1 MKQTWPQ
8 VRLSD
13 VMTQVQRDEAPAS
26 GKKYRQIGVRL
37 WGQGAYER
45 ESIDGSQTQYVK
57 LFEAREGDIVVN
69 KIWAR
74 NGSVSVVSDALN
86 GSWGSTEFPLFE
98 PDRTRLNPRWMHWIT
113 KAPWFW
119 NACDEHAKGTSGKN
133 RIKPDQFL
141 GIEIPLPSLEV
152 QKSIVAR
159 IDTVQKKLQAA
170 DKLRAGIDKDIAS
183 LLAVRFQKTLTHAQW
198 LPMGDVAPI
207 IRRDVTA
214 DHQSSYAELGIR
226 SFGKGTFHK
235 PTLSGLELGDKRIYR
250 IEPGDLLFSNVFA
263 WEGAIAV
270 AQPDDIGRVG
280 SHRFISCVPHDGLT
294 TAEYLRYYFLTDE
307 GMTKIRD
314 ASPGGAGRNRTL
326 GLAKLMSIQVPI
338 PSPFVRETF
347 IALKRSLVTV
357 NEHRQSQD
365 TFSDA
370 LLPSLVNRLFSSEA
384 NV

>member
-1 MKQTWPQ
+1 MKQVWPQ
-8 VRLSD
+8 VHLSD
-13 VMTQVQRDEAPAS
+13 VMSQVQRDEAPAS
-26 GKKYRQIGVRL
+26 GKSYRQIGVRL

-45 ESIDGSQTQYVK
+45 ESMDGSQTQYAK
-57 LFEAREGDIVVN
+57 LFEAREGDVIVN

-74 NGSVSVVSDALN
+74 NGSVAVVSDALN

-141 GIEIPLPSLEV
+141 GIAIPLPPLEV
-152 QKSIVAR
+152 QQSIVAR
-159 IDTVQKKLQAA
+159 IDTVQQKLKAA
-170 DKLRAGIDKDIAS
+170 DELRASIDKDIAS
-183 LLAVRFQKTLTHAQW
+183 LLAVRFQETLTHSKW
-198 LPMGDVAPI
+198 LPMSDVAPI
-207 IRRDVTA
+207 IRRDVIV

-235 PTLSGLELGDKRIYR
+235 PTLSGLELGDKRVYR

-270 AQPDDIGRVG
+270 AQPEDSGRVG

-294 TAEYLRYYFLTDE
+294 TAEYLRYYFLTDA

-326 GLAKLMSIQVPI
+326 GLSKLMAIEVPMPMLAIQRQ
-338 PSPFVRETF
+338 FVE
-347 IALKRSLVTV
+347 LKRALEKSATKRTEQ
-357 NEHRQSQD
+357 NA
-365 TFSDA
+365 TSDA
-370 LLPSLVNRLFSSEA
+370 ILPSILNRFLG
-384 NV
+384 

>member
-1 MKQTWPQ
+1 MKQAWPQ
-8 VRLSD
+8 VRLSE
-13 VMTQVQRDEAPAS
+13 VMSQVQRDEAPES
-26 GKKYRQIGVRL
+26 GKNYRQIGVRL

-45 ESIDGSQTQYVK
+45 ESIDGSQTQYAK

-74 NGSVSVVSDALN
+74 NGSVGVVSESLS

-141 GIEIPLPSLEV
+141 GIEIPLPPLEL
-152 QKSIVAR
+152 QLSIVAR
-159 IDTVQKKLQAA
+159 IDTVQHHLQGT
-170 DKLRAGIDKDIAS
+170 DKLRSSIDRDIAS
-183 LLAVRFQKTLTHAQW
+183 LLAVRFQETLTHAKW
-198 LPMGDVAPI
+198 LPMSDVAPI
-207 IRRDVTA
+207 VRRDVTV

-235 PTLSGLELGDKRIYR
+235 PTLSGLELGDKRVYR

-270 AQPDDIGRVG
+270 TQPEDAGRVG

-294 TAEYLRYYFLTDE
+294 TAEFLRYYFLTDA

-326 GLAKLMSIQVPI
+326 GLSKLMAIEVPI
-338 PSPFVRETF
+338 PTLAFQRQFVELKNALEKSAVKRAEQKP
-347 IALKRSLVTV
+347 IA
-357 NEHRQSQD
+357 
-365 TFSDA
+365 DA
-370 LLPSLVNRLFSSEA
+370 VLPSLVQSLM
-384 NV
+384 VQ

>member
-1 MKQTWPQ
+1 MKQAWPQ
-8 VRLSD
+8 MRLLN
-13 VMTQVQRDEAPAS
+13 VMSQVQRDEAPAS
-26 GKKYRQIGVRL
+26 GKNYRQIGVRL

-74 NGSVSVVSDALN
+74 NGSVAVVSDALS

-141 GIEIPLPSLEV
+141 GIEIPLPPLEV
-152 QKSIVAR
+152 QQSIVAR
-159 IDTVQKKLQAA
+159 IDTVQQKLQAA
-170 DKLRAGIDKDIAS
+170 DELRASIDKDIAS
-183 LLAVRFQKTLTHAQW
+183 LLAVRFQQTLTHAKW
-198 LPMGDVAPI
+198 LPMSDVAPI
-207 IRRDVTA
+207 VRRDVTV

-235 PTLSGLELGDKRIYR
+235 PTLSGLELGDKRVYR

-270 AQPDDIGRVG
+270 TQTEDAGRVG
-280 SHRFISCVPHDGLT
+280 SHRFISCVPYDGLT

-326 GLAKLMSIQVPI
+326 GLSKLMAIEVPI
-338 PSPFVRETF
+338 PAIAIQKDFVE
-347 IALKRSLVTV
+347 LKRILERSTAVRISQRLLV
-357 NEHRQSQD
+357 
-365 TFSDA
+365 DA
-370 LLPSLVNRLFSSEA
+370 LLPSLVQALM
-384 NV
+384 VQ